1 MGLCRVNKPF
11 EEGFRSPQRWNFRLM
26 LIRSFRYGVLA
37 QDRDGVLDCF
47 QLFQLWKSEQS
58 SYSAMLN
65 ISEPVPSI
73 PEIGQI

>member
-1 MGLCRVNKPF
+1 
-11 EEGFRSPQRWNFRLM
+11 GFRSPQRWNFRLM
-26 LIRSFRYGVLA
+26 LIRSF
-37 QDRDGVLDCF
+37 RDGVLDCF